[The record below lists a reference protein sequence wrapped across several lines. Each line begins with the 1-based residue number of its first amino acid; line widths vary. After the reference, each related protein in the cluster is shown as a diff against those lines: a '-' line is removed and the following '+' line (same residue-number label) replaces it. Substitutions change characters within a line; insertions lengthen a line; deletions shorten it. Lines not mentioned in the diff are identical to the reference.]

1 MHVSFRDMAPGVR
14 VMGSLVRM
22 LMPRFTVP
30 LFERQNRLLDKWLKG
45 HWMGW
50 HTCMEEVEIPRAD
63 GTKLRLCV
71 VQPRHAAAE
80 LRTGLLW
87 MHGGGYAIGLPEQDV
102 LFADLFARDGGC
114 TLVMPDYRRSMQA
127 PYPAALEDCYVALRW
142 MASQAQVLGVREDQ
156 LFVGGDSAGGG
167 LAAALCLYARDR
179 GEVNI
184 AYQLPL
190 YPMLDDR
197 METPSAQE
205 NDAPVWNT
213 ASNRAAWGVYLRG
226 MAGER
231 VPPYAAPARAE
242 DVSGLPPACTFV
254 GTLEPFHDETL
265 CWFRRLAKAGVPV
278 QIRTFPGCYHAFDL
292 LSYPSRPAREARAF
306 VREAFRD
313 AQARYVR
320 PQPEKM

>member
-1 MHVSFRDMAPGVR
+1 MHVSFHDMAPGVR

-22 LMPRFTVP
+22 VVPRFTVP

-45 HWMGW
+45 RWLGRR
-50 HTCMEEVEIPRAD
+50 TRMEEVEIPRAD
-63 GTKLRLCV
+63 GTLLRLCV
-71 VQPRHAAAE
+71 VQPRRATSAP
-80 LRTGLLW
+80 RTGLLW
-87 MHGGGYAIGLPEQDV
+87 MHGGGYAIGLPEQDA
-102 LFADLFARDGGC
+102 LFADLFARDGRC
-114 TLVMPDYRRSMQA
+114 TLVMPDYRRATQA
-127 PYPAALEDCYVALRW
+127 PYPAALEDCYAALRW
-142 MASQAQVLGVREDQ
+142 MASHAQVLGVREDQ

-213 ASNRAAWGVYLRG
+213 ASNRAAWGLYLRG
-226 MAGER
+226 MTGER
-231 VPPYAAPARAE
+231 IPPYAAPARAE
-242 DVSGLPPACTFV
+242 DMSGLPPACTFV
-254 GTLEPFHDETL
+254 GTLEPFYDETV
-265 CWFRRLAKAGVPV
+265 CWFRRLEAAGVPV

-292 LSYPSRPAREARAF
+292 ISYPSRPARKARAF
-306 VREAFRD
+306 VLEAFCD

-320 PQPEKM
+320 PQPE